1 MCLHGILLKEQVVL
15 MANLCLWG
23 ANFRRII
30 NERYALFESEQQNPI
45 FITFLSCFT
54 VYRLDNKTLPTPSFG
69 LGILFPKLFLP
80 IVRKNYS
87 SDREKLL
94 KFEAEGREF
103 ANFWDYLNNL
113 FKQWKV
119 SAISGKRMFFELVP
133 GCFLNLKK

>member
-54 VYRLDNKTLPTPSFG
+54 VYRIDNKTLPTPSFG

-103 ANFWDYLNNL
+103 HRTIYSNSESSEQFLVIDCFFNL
-113 FKQWKV
+113 FLEV
-119 SAISGKRMFFELVP
+119 SHIW
-133 GCFLNLKK
+133 

>member
-54 VYRLDNKTLPTPSFG
+54 VYRLDNKTLPKPSFG

-103 ANFWDYLNNL
+103 ANFEIPRTVCSNSVRSEHFLVTECFFKL
-113 FKQWKV
+113 FLEV
-119 SAISGKRMFFELVP
+119 SCIE
-133 GCFLNLKK
+133 